1 MIVSLSQTMGFI
13 AGMGIPIVLSIALLL
28 AVFRYRDRLN
38 GGRFDGHGHSDIA
51 DAVACRVCSPPEPVT
66 SVRTLLESDP
76 RVAPTVDGRLFRD
89 SEQVWPP
96 PVPRDRRDAGRGRAV
111 TDRVRGGARG

>member
-28 AVFRYRDRLN
+28 VAFRYRDWLN
-38 GGRFDGHGHSDIA
+38 GGRTA
-51 DAVACRVCSPPEPVT
+51 RDASGYRYQHEWRSESVT
-66 SVRTLLESDP
+66 SIRTLLEQDP
-76 RVAPTVDGRLFRD
+76 EVAPSVDGRLWKAGG
-89 SEQVWPP
+89 QVWPP
-96 PVPRDRRDAGRGRAV
+96 PRPRDRRDSGRGRAV